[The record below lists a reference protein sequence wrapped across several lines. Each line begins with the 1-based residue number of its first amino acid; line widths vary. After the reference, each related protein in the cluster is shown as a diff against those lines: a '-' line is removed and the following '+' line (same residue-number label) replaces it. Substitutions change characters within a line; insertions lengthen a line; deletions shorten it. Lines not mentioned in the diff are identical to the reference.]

1 MSRHADGGPRRAARV
16 LPWIEPPASGE
27 GPLPPGLE
35 HPLTNA
41 TLDAI
46 GHTPLIQVDGV
57 FVKLECANPSG
68 SVKDR
73 IARFMLEEA
82 SRRGELRPGDTVVE
96 ATSGNT
102 GIALAMVARELGH
115 PVLIFMPE
123 HMSVERRRMMENLGA
138 RIGITPRP
146 DGFEGAI
153 ARRDTY
159 RGRAGYYVPDQF
171 GSPDNSR
178 CHQLTTG
185 REIIGQLRELGR
197 ERIDAF
203 VAGVGTG
210 GTLMGV
216 GAALREAMPEMRVV
230 AVEPDE
236 SAVMSGGAP
245 GDHGIMGIG
254 DGFIPSL
261 IDMSQVDEVVRVTT
275 EEAHHAAERLRV
287 EHGYCVGR
295 SSGANMT
302 ASRRLLERG
311 ASVVTL
317 WPDCANRY
325 VSVGLESPSSRDVR
339 CALRSGCEHRTGD
352 LLHGGRSDPGP
363 PAPDEPC

>member
-1 MSRHADGGPRRAARV
+1 VPGPDKIR
-16 LPWIEPPASGE
+16 LMTPS
-27 GPLPPGLE
+27 
-35 HPLTNA
+35 

-46 GHTPLIQVDGV
+46 GHTPLIRLEGIY
-57 FVKLECANPSG
+57 VKLECANPGG

-82 SRRGELRPGDTVVE
+82 SRRGDLRPGDTVVE

-102 GIALAMVARELGH
+102 GIALALVARLMGH
-115 PVLIFMPE
+115 SVIIFMPE
-123 HMSVERRRMMENLGA
+123 HMSMERRRMMRNLGA
-138 RIGITPRP
+138 EIRITPKS

-153 ARRDTY
+153 ALRDSF
-159 RGRAGYYVPDQF
+159 RGRPGYYVPDQF
-171 GSPDNSR
+171 GNPDNPS
-178 CHQLTTG
+178 CHYQTTG
-185 REIIGQLRELGR
+185 REILEQLREIGCD
-197 ERIDAF
+197 RIDCF

-216 GAALREAMPEMRVV
+216 GAALREAMPELRVV

-236 SAVMSGGAP
+236 SAVMSGGCA

-254 DGFIPSL
+254 DGFIPDL
-261 IDMSQVDEVVRVTT
+261 VDMSKVDEVVRVGT
-275 EEAHHAAERLRV
+275 EEAHRAAERLRV

-295 SSGANMT
+295 SAGANMV
-302 ASRRLLERG
+302 AALRVHEHG

-325 VSVGLESPSSRDVR
+325 VSVGLQPPSSEQVR
-339 CALRSGCEHRTGD
+339 CPLREGCEHRTRELLRGSGD
-352 LLHGGRSDPGP
+352 P
-363 PAPDEPC
+363 E